1 MVLNYLRIAFRNLK
15 KDKISSIINIVGLAV
30 GITCF
35 LLLVLFILDD
45 LSYDKDYPNA
55 DRLYRAYVKLKLG
68 ENESIGSKTCGP
80 LGPTLLR
87 DFPEVETY
95 ARMGYF
101 GNQIFKYK
109 DKSFREWSIYWVDS
123 TFFEIFQLE
132 FLSGDPKT
140 ALTKPN
146 TIVITEE
153 TAKKYFGNEDPIGK
167 TIISDQKGGYLVSG
181 VIKAFPLKSH
191 FRCEM
196 LASISTYPIVDE
208 PIWLESWYTTY
219 LLLKEGTDPKQLEE
233 KISKVTGD
241 YIGADV
247 QTAIGVPF
255 EEVMKNG
262 NEYKYLLQPFDEIYL
277 YSGEYGIDPNT
288 EWGSIKSSDITY
300 TYAFSAIAV
309 FILLLAII
317 NFMNLATA
325 RSERRAKEVGIRKT
339 LGSSKSKLAL
349 QFFVESIFMSS
360 LAIIISLALLELVL
374 PLFNEFVNRDL
385 QLSLFENIY
394 SLPMLIGF
402 ILFIGI
408 LAGSYPALYLSSFQP
423 AHVLKTYSANLSGK
437 SSFRNILVVIQFS
450 ISIIMLIGTLII
462 RDQLEYIQNKGLGF
476 NKENLLIIWKPGLEG
491 FLNNKIEELKTE
503 FLKHSK
509 VINVANSSRLFESG
523 ISGHGYIFNQR
534 TGSEPLGMQ
543 FIGADYDFINTYKI
557 ELLKGRFFSKDFP
570 TDTSA
575 VIVNEAALK
584 VFGTDDV
591 IDKDLYQIRSYGEEK
606 SYKIIGVVKDFNYE
620 SLHREVRPLVIN
632 LKQSGSSASILT
644 VRIQPEDI
652 NTTIEYLKSTWNRFS
667 GGEGF
672 HYSFLT
678 DHLAT
683 LYDFEKK
690 TSSIASV
697 FSGLAIFIACLGLFG
712 LAAYVTERRTKEI
725 GIRKVLGASIT
736 EIVILLSKEFAVWVL
751 IANIIAWP
759 VAYYVMQNWLEDF
772 AFRITINFGVFIL
785 AGLSALTI
793 ALITVSMHALKA
805 ALANPVDSL
814 RNE

>member
-1 MVLNYLRIAFRNLK
+1 MLLNYFRIAFRNLK
-15 KDKISSIINIVGLAV
+15 KDKISSVINIVGLAV

-35 LLLVLFILDD
+35 LMLALFIFDD
-45 LSYDKDYPNA
+45 LSYDKNYENA
-55 DRLYRAYVKLKLG
+55 DRLYRAYVKTKLG

-80 LGPTLLR
+80 LGPSLLR
-87 DFPEVETY
+87 DFPEIETY

-101 GNQIFKYK
+101 GNQIFEYN

-123 TFFEIFQLE
+123 TFFEIFKLE
-132 FLSGDPKT
+132 FLAGNPET

-146 TIVITEE
+146 SIVITEE
-153 TAKKYFGNEDPIGK
+153 SAKKYFGSENPVGK
-167 TIISDQKGGYLVSG
+167 TLVSDQKGGYLVTG

-196 LASISTYPIVDE
+196 LASISTYPIIDE

-247 QTAIGVPF
+247 QAAIGVPF

-288 EWGSIKSSDITY
+288 EWGNVKSSDITY
-300 TYAFSAIAV
+300 TYAFSAIAI
-309 FILLLAII
+309 FILLLAVI

-349 QFFVESIFMSS
+349 QFFVESILMSA
-360 LAIIISLALLELVL
+360 LAIIISLALLEIIL
-374 PLFNEFVNRDL
+374 PIFNEFIGRDL
-385 QLSLFENIY
+385 QLNLFDDVYAI
-394 SLPMLIGF
+394 LMMIGF
-402 ILFIGI
+402 ILTIGI

-423 AHVLKTYSANLSGK
+423 AYVLKTYSFKMSGK
-437 SSFRNILVVIQFS
+437 SSFRNVLVVIQFS
-450 ISIIMLIGTLII
+450 VSIIMLIGTLII
-462 RDQLEYIQNKGLGF
+462 RDQLEFIQNKDLGF
-476 NKENLLIIWKPGLEG
+476 KKDHLLIIWKPGIDG
-491 FLNNKIEELKTE
+491 FLQNSIEELKAE
-503 FLKHSK
+503 FLKSSRVLK
-509 VINVANSSRLFESG
+509 VTNSSRIFESG
-523 ISGHGYIFNQR
+523 ISGHGYIFNQP

-543 FIGADYDFINTYKI
+543 FIGADHDFINTYQI
-557 ELLKGRFFSKDFP
+557 ELVKGRFFFKDFS

-591 IDKDLYQIRSYGEEK
+591 IDKELYQIKSYGEEK

-632 LKQSGSSASILT
+632 LKQTGRGASILT
-644 VRIQPEDI
+644 LRIQSEDI
-652 NTTIEYLKSTWNRFS
+652 PATIEYLKSTWDKFTN
-667 GGEGF
+667 GEGF
-672 HYSFLT
+672 YYSFVDEHLT
-678 DHLAT
+678 T

-690 TSSIASV
+690 TASIASV

-712 LAAYVTERRTKEI
+712 LSAFVTERRTKEI
-725 GIRKVLGASIT
+725 GIRKVLGASIP
-736 EIVILLSKEFAVWVL
+736 EIVILLSKEFALWVL

-772 AFRITINFGVFIL
+772 AFRVNINFGVFIM
-785 AGLSALTI
+785 AGMSALII
-793 ALITVSMHALKA
+793 ALLTVSLHAVKA
-805 ALANPVDSL
+805 GLANPIDSL